1 MQNPQ
6 VIVGTAVALLIAA
19 TIFFIPIHE
28 VEEIEI
34 YYADE
39 PLTFEISLESE
50 KQVRRWIFWDATEV
64 QYAVKNSDIL
74 DGVFTLNF
82 IFRTDKDIES
92 STKKIMILAG
102 TQEAITETSS
112 LFGVSDVTLNVIPSM
127 KSVPHERVITKK
139 ITTWDKLQELGIIFK
154 K

>member
-6 VIVGTAVALLIAA
+6 VIVGTALALFIAA

-39 PLTFEISLESE
+39 PITFEKTLENE
-50 KQVRRWIFWDATEV
+50 TQIPQWIFWDATEV
-64 QYAVKNSDIL
+64 QYTIKNTDVI

-82 IFRTDKDIES
+82 VFRNDKDIES
-92 STKKIMILAG
+92 TTKRITILSGA
-102 TQEAITETSS
+102 QEAITEVSP
-112 LFGVSDVTLNVIPSM
+112 LFGVSHVTLNVIPST

-139 ITTWDKLQELGIIFK
+139 ITTWDKLRELRSIFR
-154 K
+154 